1 MAKSKKSN
9 NYAFIDSQNL
19 NLSIRELGW
28 KLDFKRLQRYLRDK
42 YGITKTF
49 LFIGYIDGNTELY
62 TFLQTAGFICIFKPT
77 LQYKNGSTKGNCD
90 AELVLHTIIES
101 KNYQKAIIITG
112 DGDFYCLVDYLI
124 DNKKLEVVMIPNRL
138 KFSALLKFKKFR
150 PHLRYMN
157 NLKNK
162 LEYKKGPRRTKP

>member
-1 MAKSKKSN
+1 M
-9 NYAFIDSQNL
+9 
-19 NLSIRELGW
+19 
-28 KLDFKRLQRYLRDK
+28 
-42 YGITKTF
+42 
-49 LFIGYIDGNTELY
+49 
-62 TFLQTAGFICIFKPT
+62 
-77 LQYKNGSTKGNCD
+77 
-90 AELVLHTIIES
+90 LHTIIES